1 MAYDLDTYNA
11 KNRLRRFSHR
21 VRLGKS
27 IAAAKPLFG
36 KHDGSALDYGC
47 GDGKF
52 LNEIQSQSG
61 SRLRLLGFE
70 PFTES
75 IGENNVRIEKN
86 WEDVLSYVSQ
96 NGKFDCIF
104 CFEVF
109 EHFTAELQA
118 DTIDKLLAI
127 LKPDG
132 AVVMSVPIETGFPA
146 LVKGAI
152 RRYKSDDYTRNMYSW
167 KNIFRAVMGKPTER
181 HFKWPDYLEH
191 AGFRHKELEQR
202 LRQRFLIDQK
212 WYSPI
217 GTPFSNL
224 NSHVFYRL
232 IPAKQPSGSRK
243 KD

>member
-21 VRLGKS
+21 VRLAKS

-36 KHDGSALDYGC
+36 KHDSSALDYGC

-75 IGENNVRIEKN
+75 IGENNVRIE
-86 WEDVLSYVSQ
+86 
-96 NGKFDCIF
+96 
-104 CFEVF
+104 
-109 EHFTAELQA
+109 
-118 DTIDKLLAI
+118 
-127 LKPDG
+127 
-132 AVVMSVPIETGFPA
+132 
-146 LVKGAI
+146 
-152 RRYKSDDYTRNMYSW
+152 
-167 KNIFRAVMGKPTER
+167 NIFRSVMGKPAER

-202 LRQRFLIDQK
+202 LRKRFLIDRK
-212 WYSPI
+212 WYSPT

-224 NSHVFYRL
+224 NSQVFYRL